1 MSNVVKEIS
10 EICPFQDGDE
20 FLINDTKLP
29 RYLFLSLPLMHR
41 VVDNLINSLMYKFQ
55 GNLFFLYNF
64 YSDCLLILRQK
75 EYDAED
81 IYKLATKSIQNAR
94 LSTDP
99 DAAESINGEEKF
111 NDYVK
116 KSICVEVRLNL
127 LRLKRC
133 VFSYFLKIVRILEFV
148 ILYSN

>member
-1 MSNVVKEIS
+1 
-10 EICPFQDGDE
+10 
-20 FLINDTKLP
+20 
-29 RYLFLSLPLMHR
+29 

-64 YSDCLLILRQK
+64 YSDSLLILRQK

-81 IYKLATKSIQNAR
+81 IYKLASKSMQNAR
-94 LSTDP
+94 LSSDP